1 MLHGLTGRRTYGV
14 LPFQHGLGIDE
25 EDGLRVSLRG
35 AVRESVVAPPV
46 GDDVLRVA
54 VCAVPLMSNF
64 TDVDAL
70 AAEPGVVVRFV
81 DRAEELVDAD
91 LVVVPGTRG
100 TVRALRWLR
109 ERGLADALARRAA
122 EGRPVL
128 GICGGFQVLGE
139 HIEDDVESREGSVAG
154 LGLLPVRV
162 RFAREKTLARPVGEA
177 LGEPVEGYEIHHG
190 VAEVAGGE
198 AFLDGCRVGEMWGT
212 HWHGSLESDGFR
224 RRFLAGWRGRPAP
237 LRPRARTSFA
247 ALREEQLDLLGDLI
261 EEHADT
267 DALLSLIEKGAPAGL
282 PFIAP
287 GAPVTGGP
295 GTRPRP
301 PRPLPERSFE
311 CHHAPRH
318 QGGPVSTPYP
328 FTALVGQDDLRL
340 ALLLNAVSPAVGGV
354 LVRGEKGTAKSTA
367 VRALSALLPEVPV
380 VAGCRFSLR
389 PGRRR
394 PELPRRPA
402 RGGRRAARPARM
414 VELPV
419 GASEDRLVGALDI
432 ERALAEGVKAFEPGL
447 LADAH
452 RGILYVDEVNLL
464 HDHLVDLLLDAAA
477 MGASYVEREG
487 VSVRHAARFLLVGT
501 MNPEEGELRPQLLDR
516 FGLTVEVAASRETD
530 QRVEVVR
537 RRLAHDDDPE
547 AFAGRW
553 ADEEA
558 ALRDRVVAAR
568 ALLPQVVLGDGA
580 LRQIA
585 ATCAAFEVDGMR
597 ADIVMA
603 RTATALAAWAGRTD
617 VRSEDVRQAALLALP
632 HRRRRNPFDAPGL
645 DEDKLDETLDEARED
660 DAPEPPGSPEPPE
673 GDDDPD
679 GGPGGG
685 GGQPPADGGP
695 DSPGLPP
702 QQSRDQAEDRNQGE
716 GAGQEDAPAPQ
727 APAAGGPGE
736 QGAVSAAEPF
746 RTRMLSVP
754 GIGEGAAGRR
764 SRARTEH
771 GRTTGS
777 RRPRGALTKL
787 HLAATVQA
795 AAPHQRARGRSGT
808 GLVVRRDDL
817 RQATREGREGNL
829 VLFVVD
835 ASGSMAARQRMS
847 AVKGA
852 VLSLLLDAY
861 QRRDKV
867 GLVTFRGSAAEVALP
882 PTSSVDAAAARLET
896 LPTGGRTPLAAGLLR
911 AHDVLR
917 VERLRDAARR
927 PLLVVVTDG
936 RATGGVEPVAQAG
949 RAARLFA
956 ADGVAS
962 VVVDCESGYVRLGLA
977 GQLAGELGGTAVT
990 LDELRADSIAGLVKD
1005 VQGHGNHSRKAA

>member
-1 MLHGLTGRRTYGV
+1 M
-14 LPFQHGLGIDE
+14 
-25 EDGLRVSLRG
+25 
-35 AVRESVVAPPV
+35 
-46 GDDVLRVA
+46 
-54 VCAVPLMSNF
+54 
-64 TDVDAL
+64 
-70 AAEPGVVVRFV
+70 
-81 DRAEELVDAD
+81 
-91 LVVVPGTRG
+91 
-100 TVRALRWLR
+100 
-109 ERGLADALARRAA
+109 
-122 EGRPVL
+122 
-128 GICGGFQVLGE
+128 
-139 HIEDDVESREGSVAG
+139 
-154 LGLLPVRV
+154 
-162 RFAREKTLARPVGEA
+162 
-177 LGEPVEGYEIHHG
+177 
-190 VAEVAGGE
+190 
-198 AFLDGCRVGEMWGT
+198 
-212 HWHGSLESDGFR
+212 
-224 RRFLAGWRGRPAP
+224 
-237 LRPRARTSFA
+237 
-247 ALREEQLDLLGDLI
+247 
-261 EEHADT
+261 
-267 DALLSLIEKGAPAGL
+267 
-282 PFIAP
+282 
-287 GAPVTGGP
+287 
-295 GTRPRP
+295 
-301 PRPLPERSFE
+301 
-311 CHHAPRH
+311 
-318 QGGPVSTPYP
+318 STPYP

-380 VAGCRFSLR
+380 VAGCRFSCD
-389 PGRRR
+389 
-394 PELPRRPA
+394 PA
-402 RGGRRAARPARM
+402 APDANCPDGPHEAGGATARPARM

-537 RRLAHDDDPE
+537 RRLAYDDDPE
-547 AFAGRW
+547 AFAARF
-553 ADEEA
+553 AEDEA
-558 ALRDRVVAAR
+558 ALRERVVAAR
-568 ALLPQVVLGDGA
+568 SLLPQVNLGDGA

-603 RTATALAAWAGRTD
+603 RTATALAAWAGRTE
-617 VRSEDVRQAALLALP
+617 VESEDVRQAALLALP

-645 DEDKLDETLDEARED
+645 DEDKLDETLEEARDDEASE
-660 DAPEPPGSPEPPE
+660 APEPPE
-673 GDDDPD
+673 DDPD
-679 GGPGGG
+679 GGGPGDGGG
-685 GGQPPADGGP
+685 GGQPPQGGGP
-695 DSPGLPP
+695 DTPDLPSQQQGPG
-702 QQSRDQAEDRNQGE
+702 SD
-716 GAGQEDAPAPQ
+716 DAPAAPQ
-727 APAAGGPGE
+727 EPAPTAGPGAGE
-736 QGAVSAAEPF
+736 QQAVRAAEPF
-746 RTRMLSVP
+746 RTKMLSVP

-777 RRPRGALTKL
+777 RRPQGALTKL

-795 AAPHQRARGRSGT
+795 AAPHQKARGRSGA

-867 GLVTFRGSAAEVALP
+867 GLVTFRGKDAEVALP
-882 PTSSVDAAAARLET
+882 PTSSVDAAAARLES
-896 LPTGGRTPLAAGLLR
+896 LPTGGRTPLAAGLLK

-927 PLLVVVTDG
+927 PLVVVVTDG
-936 RATGGVEPVAQAG
+936 RATGGVEPVARAG

-956 ADGVAS
+956 AEGVAS

-977 GQLAGELGGTAVT
+977 AQLAGELGGTAVT
-990 LDELRADSIAGLVKD
+990 LDELRADSIAGLVKN
-1005 VQGHGNHSRKAA
+1005 VQGMNSPSRRAA

>member
-1 MLHGLTGRRTYGV
+1 M
-14 LPFQHGLGIDE
+14 
-25 EDGLRVSLRG
+25 
-35 AVRESVVAPPV
+35 
-46 GDDVLRVA
+46 
-54 VCAVPLMSNF
+54 
-64 TDVDAL
+64 
-70 AAEPGVVVRFV
+70 
-81 DRAEELVDAD
+81 
-91 LVVVPGTRG
+91 
-100 TVRALRWLR
+100 
-109 ERGLADALARRAA
+109 
-122 EGRPVL
+122 
-128 GICGGFQVLGE
+128 
-139 HIEDDVESREGSVAG
+139 
-154 LGLLPVRV
+154 
-162 RFAREKTLARPVGEA
+162 
-177 LGEPVEGYEIHHG
+177 
-190 VAEVAGGE
+190 
-198 AFLDGCRVGEMWGT
+198 
-212 HWHGSLESDGFR
+212 
-224 RRFLAGWRGRPAP
+224 
-237 LRPRARTSFA
+237 
-247 ALREEQLDLLGDLI
+247 
-261 EEHADT
+261 
-267 DALLSLIEKGAPAGL
+267 
-282 PFIAP
+282 
-287 GAPVTGGP
+287 
-295 GTRPRP
+295 
-301 PRPLPERSFE
+301 
-311 CHHAPRH
+311 
-318 QGGPVSTPYP
+318 STPFP
-328 FTALVGQDDLRL
+328 FTAVVGQDDLRL

-367 VRALSALLPEVPV
+367 VRALSALMPQVDVVP
-380 VAGCRFSLR
+380 GCRFSCD
-389 PGRRR
+389 PGSPDPACPDGPHA
-394 PELPRRPA
+394 PETA
-402 RGGRRAARPARM
+402 GQDRPARM

-432 ERALAEGVKAFEPGL
+432 ERALSEGVKAFEPGL
-447 LADAH
+447 LAAAH

-516 FGLTVEVAASRETD
+516 FGLTVEVAASREPE

-537 RRLAHDDDPE
+537 RRLAYDDDP
-547 AFAGRW
+547 AGFAARW
-553 ADEEA
+553 AEEEA
-558 ALRDRVVAAR
+558 AVRARIVAAR
-568 ALLPQVVLGDGA
+568 ELLPSVRLGDGA

-617 VRSEDVRQAALLALP
+617 VLAEDVRQAALLALP

-645 DEDKLDETLDEARED
+645 DEDKLDETLEEF
-660 DAPEPPGSPEPPE
+660 S

-679 GGPGGG
+679 PDPDPDQGPPDGPGGG
-685 GGQPPADGGP
+685 GGQPEPDDG
-695 DSPGLPP
+695 P
-702 QQSRDQAEDRNQGE
+702 QGDDTGATPEAGE
-716 GAGQEDAPAPQ
+716 NGQPQPSGAG
-727 APAAGGPGE
+727 E
-736 QGAVSAAEPF
+736 QSAVRAAEPF
-746 RTRMLSVP
+746 RTKVLSVP

-777 RRPRGALTKL
+777 RRPRGTLTKL

-795 AAPHQRARGRSGT
+795 AAPHQRARGRSGP

-867 GLVTFRGSAAEVALP
+867 GLVTFRGSGADVALP
-882 PTSSVDAAAARLET
+882 PTSSVDAAAARLES

-917 VERLRDAARR
+917 VERLRDPARR
-927 PLLVVVTDG
+927 PLVVLVTDG
-936 RATGGVEPVAQAG
+936 RATGGPEPVALAG

-962 VVVDCESGYVRLGLA
+962 VVVDCETGPVRLGLA

-990 LDELRADSIAGLVKD
+990 LDELRADSIAGLVRD
-1005 VQGHGNHSRKAA
+1005 VQGTSRRAA

>member
-1 MLHGLTGRRTYGV
+1 M
-14 LPFQHGLGIDE
+14 
-25 EDGLRVSLRG
+25 
-35 AVRESVVAPPV
+35 
-46 GDDVLRVA
+46 
-54 VCAVPLMSNF
+54 
-64 TDVDAL
+64 
-70 AAEPGVVVRFV
+70 
-81 DRAEELVDAD
+81 
-91 LVVVPGTRG
+91 
-100 TVRALRWLR
+100 
-109 ERGLADALARRAA
+109 
-122 EGRPVL
+122 
-128 GICGGFQVLGE
+128 
-139 HIEDDVESREGSVAG
+139 
-154 LGLLPVRV
+154 
-162 RFAREKTLARPVGEA
+162 
-177 LGEPVEGYEIHHG
+177 
-190 VAEVAGGE
+190 
-198 AFLDGCRVGEMWGT
+198 
-212 HWHGSLESDGFR
+212 
-224 RRFLAGWRGRPAP
+224 
-237 LRPRARTSFA
+237 
-247 ALREEQLDLLGDLI
+247 
-261 EEHADT
+261 
-267 DALLSLIEKGAPAGL
+267 
-282 PFIAP
+282 
-287 GAPVTGGP
+287 
-295 GTRPRP
+295 
-301 PRPLPERSFE
+301 
-311 CHHAPRH
+311 
-318 QGGPVSTPYP
+318 STPYP

-380 VAGCRFSLR
+380 VAGCRFSCD
-389 PGRRR
+389 
-394 PELPRRPA
+394 PA
-402 RGGRRAARPARM
+402 AVDPNCPDGPHESGGASARPARM

-537 RRLAHDDDPE
+537 RRLAYDDGPE

-553 ADEEA
+553 ADDEA
-558 ALRDRVVAAR
+558 ALRERVVAAR
-568 ALLPQVVLGDGA
+568 ALLPQVTLGDGA

-617 VRSEDVRQAALLALP
+617 VESEDVRQAALLALP

-645 DEDKLDETLDEARED
+645 DEDKLDETLEEARED
-660 DAPEPPGSPEPPE
+660 DGPEPPD
-673 GDDDPD
+673 GDGGPD
-679 GGPGGG
+679 GGGPDGG
-685 GGQPPADGGP
+685 GGQPPADSGP
-695 DSPGLPP
+695 DSPGLPS
-702 QQSRDQAEDRNQGE
+702 QNQGE
-716 GAGQEDAPAPQ
+716 GSDREDAPAPQ
-727 APAAGGPGE
+727 APASGGPGE
-736 QGAVSAAEPF
+736 QQAVPAAEPF
-746 RTRMLSVP
+746 RTKALSVP

-777 RRPRGALTKL
+777 RRPQGSLTKL

-882 PTSSVDAAAARLET
+882 PTSSVDAAAARLQT
-896 LPTGGRTPLAAGLLR
+896 LPTGGRTPLAAGLLK

-956 ADGVAS
+956 AEGVAS
-962 VVVDCESGYVRLGLA
+962 VVVDCESGHVRLGLA

-1005 VQGHGNHSRKAA
+1005 VQGQSHHSRRAA

>member
-1 MLHGLTGRRTYGV
+1 VTT
-14 LPFQHGLGIDE
+14 PF
-25 EDGLRVSLRG
+25 
-35 AVRESVVAPPV
+35 
-46 GDDVLRVA
+46 
-54 VCAVPLMSNF
+54 
-64 TDVDAL
+64 
-70 AAEPGVVVRFV
+70 
-81 DRAEELVDAD
+81 
-91 LVVVPGTRG
+91 
-100 TVRALRWLR
+100 
-109 ERGLADALARRAA
+109 
-122 EGRPVL
+122 
-128 GICGGFQVLGE
+128 
-139 HIEDDVESREGSVAG
+139 
-154 LGLLPVRV
+154 
-162 RFAREKTLARPVGEA
+162 
-177 LGEPVEGYEIHHG
+177 
-190 VAEVAGGE
+190 
-198 AFLDGCRVGEMWGT
+198 
-212 HWHGSLESDGFR
+212 
-224 RRFLAGWRGRPAP
+224 
-237 LRPRARTSFA
+237 
-247 ALREEQLDLLGDLI
+247 
-261 EEHADT
+261 
-267 DALLSLIEKGAPAGL
+267 
-282 PFIAP
+282 
-287 GAPVTGGP
+287 
-295 GTRPRP
+295 
-301 PRPLPERSFE
+301 
-311 CHHAPRH
+311 
-318 QGGPVSTPYP
+318 P
-328 FTALVGQDDLRL
+328 FTAVVGQDDLRL

-367 VRALSALLPEVPV
+367 VRALSALMPHLDV
-380 VAGCRFSLR
+380 VSGCRFSCDPDAPDPACPDGPHE
-389 PGRRR
+389 PGAF
-394 PELPRRPA
+394 ET
-402 RGGRRAARPARM
+402 RPARM

-516 FGLTVEVAASRETD
+516 FGLTVEVAASREPD

-537 RRLAHDDDPE
+537 RRLAYDDDP
-547 AFAGRW
+547 AGFAARW
-553 ADEEA
+553 ADEETA
-558 ALRDRVVAAR
+558 VRQRIVAAR
-568 ALLPQVVLGDGA
+568 ELLPSVRLGDGA

-617 VRSEDVRQAALLALP
+617 VLAEDVRQAALLALP

-645 DEDKLDETLDEARED
+645 DEDKLDETLEEFAEPED
-660 DAPEPPGSPEPPE
+660 D
-673 GDDDPD
+673 DDPDPD

-685 GGQPPADGGP
+685 GGGGGQPEPDAGPQDGDAGARP
-695 DSPGLPP
+695 EAG
-702 QQSRDQAEDRNQGE
+702 EDGE
-716 GAGQEDAPAPQ
+716 PRASGAG
-727 APAAGGPGE
+727 E
-736 QGAVSAAEPF
+736 QSPVRAAEPF
-746 RTRMLSVP
+746 RTKVLSVP

-771 GRTTGS
+771 GRTTGA
-777 RRPRGALTKL
+777 RRPQGALTKL

-795 AAPHQRARGRSGT
+795 AAPHQRARGRSGR

-867 GLVTFRGSAAEVALP
+867 GLVTFRGSAAELVLP
-882 PTSSVDAAAARLET
+882 PTSSVDAAAARLES
-896 LPTGGRTPLAAGLLR
+896 LPTGGRTPLAAGLLK

-917 VERLRDAARR
+917 VERLRDPARR
-927 PLLVVVTDG
+927 ALVVLVTDG
-936 RATGGVEPVAQAG
+936 RATGGPEPVAFAG

-956 ADGVAS
+956 AEGTAS
-962 VVVDCESGYVRLGLA
+962 VVVDCESGPVRLGLA

-1005 VQGHGNHSRKAA
+1005 VQGTSRRAA

>member
-1 MLHGLTGRRTYGV
+1 M
-14 LPFQHGLGIDE
+14 
-25 EDGLRVSLRG
+25 
-35 AVRESVVAPPV
+35 
-46 GDDVLRVA
+46 
-54 VCAVPLMSNF
+54 
-64 TDVDAL
+64 
-70 AAEPGVVVRFV
+70 
-81 DRAEELVDAD
+81 
-91 LVVVPGTRG
+91 
-100 TVRALRWLR
+100 
-109 ERGLADALARRAA
+109 
-122 EGRPVL
+122 
-128 GICGGFQVLGE
+128 
-139 HIEDDVESREGSVAG
+139 
-154 LGLLPVRV
+154 
-162 RFAREKTLARPVGEA
+162 
-177 LGEPVEGYEIHHG
+177 
-190 VAEVAGGE
+190 
-198 AFLDGCRVGEMWGT
+198 
-212 HWHGSLESDGFR
+212 
-224 RRFLAGWRGRPAP
+224 
-237 LRPRARTSFA
+237 
-247 ALREEQLDLLGDLI
+247 
-261 EEHADT
+261 
-267 DALLSLIEKGAPAGL
+267 
-282 PFIAP
+282 
-287 GAPVTGGP
+287 
-295 GTRPRP
+295 
-301 PRPLPERSFE
+301 
-311 CHHAPRH
+311 
-318 QGGPVSTPYP
+318 
-328 FTALVGQDDLRL
+328 RL

-380 VAGCRFSLR
+380 VPGCRFSCDPASPD
-389 PGRRR
+389 PGC
-394 PELPRRPA
+394 PDGPHET
-402 RGGRRAARPARM
+402 GGGAERPARM

-432 ERALAEGVKAFEPGL
+432 ERALSEGVKAFEPGL

-516 FGLTVEVAASRETD
+516 FGLTVEVAASREPD
-530 QRVEVVR
+530 QRVEVVK
-537 RRLAHDDDPE
+537 RRLAYDDDPA
-547 AFAGRW
+547 AFAARW
-553 ADEEA
+553 ADDEA
-558 ALRDRVVAAR
+558 DVRARIVAAR
-568 ALLPQVVLGDGA
+568 ELLPSVRLGDGA

-617 VRSEDVRQAALLALP
+617 VLAEDVRQAALLALP

-645 DEDKLDETLDEARED
+645 DEDKLDETLEEFG
-660 DAPEPPGSPEPPE
+660 GSD
-673 GDDDPD
+673 DDDPD
-679 GGPGGG
+679 PDPGPDGPGGG
-685 GGQPPADGGP
+685 GGQPEPDDAPQGDGDTAARP
-695 DSPGLPP
+695 E
-702 QQSRDQAEDRNQGE
+702 AGE
-716 GAGQEDAPAPQ
+716 GGQPQ
-727 APAAGGPGE
+727 PSGAGE
-736 QGAVSAAEPF
+736 QSAVRASEPF
-746 RTRMLSVP
+746 RTKVLSVP

-771 GRTTGS
+771 GRTTGA
-777 RRPRGALTKL
+777 RRPRGALTRL

-795 AAPHQRARGRSGT
+795 AAPHQRARGRSGP

-867 GLVTFRGSAAEVALP
+867 GLVTFRGTDAEVALP

-917 VERLRDAARR
+917 VERLRDPARR
-927 PLLVVVTDG
+927 PLVVLVTDG
-936 RATGGVEPVAQAG
+936 RATGGPEPVALAG

-956 ADGVAS
+956 ADGLAS
-962 VVVDCESGYVRLGLA
+962 VVVDCESGPVRLGLA

-1005 VQGHGNHSRKAA
+1005 VQRRAA